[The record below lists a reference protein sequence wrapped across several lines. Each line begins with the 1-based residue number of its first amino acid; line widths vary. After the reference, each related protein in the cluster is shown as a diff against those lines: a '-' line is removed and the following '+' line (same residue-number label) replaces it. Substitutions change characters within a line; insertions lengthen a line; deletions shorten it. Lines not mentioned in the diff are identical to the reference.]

1 MVDMMTMVYHTR
13 SKKALPSLPNENHKG
28 KRKVTNEKVMSKT
41 IEKKH
46 PSDELV
52 SSLKK
57 KIKELE
63 EEVSDMRG
71 WAKMLLSVDPTLE
84 TNIDKS
90 PVTSQ
95 ATLQDNPPLTHLISH
110 PPPTYPTSQN
120 QPSFIQMS
128 LKNTHI
134 SNYPYPPQHHVYGS
148 RLPYL
153 TPSLPSPSLQAP
165 QYQTPLHQVPWYCA
179 PLIPFQI
186 PPYQIPPSQKPL
198 IPYQKPTYHVHN
210 VKTLTQK
217 HIRKNLFNVE
227 KRPIKI
233 YTPLTEPIDQFYE
246 KLRIAG
252 HIAPINEIKM
262 NIRARWIEPAKVCA
276 YHSGMKGHTIE
287 ECRDLKNKIQ
297 QLINTRSYAWTTSR
311 QRNPNNE
318 HVEAHLEAVSNKSL
332 EPFKIMF
339 STFRYPY

>member
-1 MVDMMTMVYHTR
+1 MVYHTR
-13 SKKALPSLPNENHKG
+13 SKEALPSLPDENHKG
-28 KRKVTNEKVMSKT
+28 KRKATNEKVLSKT

-57 KIKELE
+57 KIMELE

-95 ATLQDNPPLTHLISH
+95 ATLQYNPPLIH

-120 QPSFIQMS
+120 QPTSIQMP
-128 LKNTHI
+128 LENTHI
-134 SNYPYPPQHHVYGS
+134 SNYPYPPQYHAYGS
-148 RLPYL
+148 RPPYL
-153 TPSLPSPSLQAP
+153 TPSLLSPSLHAL

-179 PLIPFQI
+179 PLQM
-186 PPYQIPPSQKPL
+186 PPYQMPSSQRPPP
-198 IPYQKPTYHVHN
+198 PYQKPTYPVHN

-217 HIRKNLFNVE
+217 HICKNLFNVE

-233 YTPLTEPIDQFYE
+233 YTPLTEPMDKFYE

-252 HIAPINEIKM
+252 HIAPVSEIRM
-262 NIRARWIEPAKVCA
+262 NTRGRWIETSKVCA

-287 ECRDLKNKIQ
+287 ECRDLKDKIQ
-297 QLINTRSYAWTTSR
+297 QLIDTKIIR
-311 QRNPNNE
+311 
-318 HVEAHLEAVSNKSL
+318 LEDSAPKKSQQ
-332 EPFKIMF
+332 
-339 STFRYPY
+339 

>member
-1 MVDMMTMVYHTR
+1 MVYHTR
-13 SKKALPSLPNENHKG
+13 SKEALPSLPDENHKG
-28 KRKVTNEKVMSKT
+28 KRKATNEKVMRKT

-95 ATLQDNPPLTHLISH
+95 ATLQDNPPLTHPISH
-110 PPPTYPTSQN
+110 PPPTYPTSQS
-120 QPSFIQMS
+120 QPSSIQIP
-128 LKNTHI
+128 LKSTHI
-134 SNYPYPPQHHVYGS
+134 SNYPYPPQHHAYAS
-148 RLPYL
+148 RPPYL
-153 TPSLPSPSLQAP
+153 TLSLPSPPLQAP

-186 PPYQIPPSQKPL
+186 PPYQMPPSQRPPL
-198 IPYQKPTYHVHN
+198 PYQKPTYPVHN

-227 KRPIKI
+227 KRAIKI

-246 KLRIAG
+246 KLRLAG
-252 HIAPINEIKM
+252 HIAPISEIRM
-262 NIRARWIEPAKVCA
+262 TTRARWVEPSKVCA

-287 ECRDLKNKIQ
+287 ECRDLKDKIQ
-297 QLINTRSYAWTTSR
+297 QLIDTKIICMENFA
-311 QRNPNNE
+311 P
-318 HVEAHLEAVSNKSL
+318 A
-332 EPFKIMF
+332 EPQQ
-339 STFRYPY
+339 